1 MPELYGQ
8 IINFDRKS
16 HVSEKEESVYLI
28 PVNYFMYKVTKVHVD
43 LENRWIT
50 DLIYSIT

>member
-8 IINFDRKS
+8 IINFDWIL
-16 HVSEKEESVYLI
+16 HVSEREESAYLI
-28 PVNYFMYKVTKVHVD
+28 PVNYFMYTVTKVYVD